1 MLRYTYLSKYPKVF
15 QAMTGLRVAEFNQL
29 VEDVLPSYE
38 QAELKRLSRA
48 KRQRAIGGGHPFE
61 LDARDQI
68 LLTVIWLRKYPTQA
82 VLGYLL
88 GVSEPTVLR
97 YIVRVLPM
105 LEASG
110 RDTMRLPDPGRKRRR
125 QLDELLQD
133 TPELAVII
141 DTFEQRVQ
149 RPRHRT
155 EADQYYSGKKKQ
167 HTLKS
172 QVAVNELTGEFVD
185 IADSIFGPTA
195 DLTVLKQSDLLSRLP
210 PGVGGLGDL
219 AYVGI
224 DQLHPQGLGATPRRK
239 PRGKPRPAE
248 DVAYNT
254 AFARRRVLVENSIL
268 RLRRYEALSQTDRH
282 HRRHH
287 TARVVAV
294 AGLVNR
300 QIRHRL
306 PC

>member
-48 KRQRAIGGGHPFE
+48 KRQRAMGGGHRFE

-82 VLGYLL
+82 VWGYLL